1 MQIVLDKD
9 GINLAL
15 VLYVQSTRKAEEL
28 TEMIQ
33 ALVSEQKELQTTNE
47 ALLEDMRAL
56 KSEAEEDKNY
66 IEELKDQIGNYK
78 LNARLK
84 EVCAM
89 LLWKKRMKMAV

>member
-1 MQIVLDKD
+1 MKWSGTVHSVFDKD
-9 GINLAL
+9 ENNLSL
-15 VLYVQSTRKAEEL
+15 VLLYVQSTRKAMEL
-28 TEMIQ
+28 TEMVQ
-33 ALVSEQKELQTTNE
+33 ALTSEQKELQTTNE

-89 LLWKKRMKMAV
+89 LL

>member
-1 MQIVLDKD
+1 M
-9 GINLAL
+9 
-15 VLYVQSTRKAEEL
+15 QSTRKVEEL
-28 TEMIQ
+28 TEMVQ
-33 ALVSEQKELQTTNE
+33 SLKSEQKELQMTNE

-56 KSEAEEDKNY
+56 KNESEEDKNY

-89 LLWKKRMKMAV
+89 FLWKIKHENECESMIIWETNGME